1 MLSQSTLYLSMG
13 VVLQLLFYDSCSKA
27 PCGHNLFRDRV
38 SGALWLSSPDALLP
52 AGQHAGHVLLRAESL
67 LLGASIAPM
76 LQEQLQLFLSMQ
88 NKVFS
93 SFIEQISSCIVGVH
107 STPHS

>member
-1 MLSQSTLYLSMG
+1 MARCGCHLQTLYF
-13 VVLQLLFYDSCSKA
+13 LQGNTLATFSFEQSRCY
-27 PCGHNLFRDRV
+27 GIV
-38 SGALWLSSPDALLP
+38 SSP
-52 AGQHAGHVLLRAESL
+52 SL
-67 LLGASIAPM
+67 SLGASIAPM
-76 LQEQLQLFLSMQ
+76 QLFLSMQ

>member
-1 MLSQSTLYLSMG
+1 MARCGCQLQTLYF
-13 VVLQLLFYDSCSKA
+13 LQGNTLATFSFEQSRCY
-27 PCGHNLFRDRV
+27 GIV
-38 SGALWLSSPDALLP
+38 SSP
-52 AGQHAGHVLLRAESL
+52 SL
-67 LLGASIAPM
+67 SLGASIAPM

-93 SFIEQISSCIVGVH
+93 SFIEQISSCIVGAH